1 MNDNPLQTYRSLEEI
16 RMRKEMLRRE
26 LQKDNGQIKET
37 WQGLFHSEKSNTPS
51 RRMSGFISTGAGVM
65 DGIILGWKLYRKFY
79 GGKNN
84 KDKKQEEKRVFR
96 ISEKEIKEPRKT

>member
-37 WQGLFHSEKSNTPS
+37 WQGIFHSEKSNTPS

-79 GGKNN
+79 GGKNS
-84 KDKKQEEKRVFR
+84 KKIKSKKKSGFFGFR
-96 ISEKEIKEPRKT
+96 KKK

>member
-26 LQKDNGQIKET
+26 IQKDNGQIKST
-37 WQGLFHSEKSNTPS
+37 WDGLFHTEKATTPS
-51 RRMSGFISTGAGVM
+51 KRMSGFMSTGAGVM

-79 GGKNN
+79 SGK
-84 KDKKQEEKRVFR
+84 KTKSKKKVGLLGFF
-96 ISEKEIKEPRKT
+96 KK